1 MILSC
6 IWTIIFNLAQS
17 IIENQITNH
26 LIMSWIKNIF
36 NKMRLGYYRIGKV
49 IVFFMAIAL
58 VWWQMPRTGK
68 FKYEYQLSKP
78 WQHETLYAPFDF
90 PIYKNYE
97 TLDAETEAAAAE
109 VKPIFVFNDSEM
121 AASRNQLFA
130 DFNARW
136 NAHSHFDRDLSLDCL
151 YKVFDSI
158 EGQGIVAYDNATA
171 NLHPES
177 EVSIVRN
184 KVMRSAR
191 YGDLYSMNEVADA
204 VSSMLEHVGTHCDK
218 KLLSELLNGALR
230 QNVFYNADLTK
241 AEADK
246 AVSAISLTY
255 GAVQKGETIIE
266 EGQIVDAHTY
276 DVLNS
281 LQREYNSKSLSG
293 DDSLR
298 VLLSQLFLVALIFSL
313 MGLYGNKLHD
323 KVFSQLRNIILLLTL
338 MLLIVIPSYILV
350 KFAPGLIYMMPVC
363 LLAIM
368 VGSFFNLRLAFS
380 TQVFAVMLISLAVPN
395 PFQFMFMQLVATV
408 VTVFGMSNTR
418 THHRFVQAA
427 LLVFFGY
434 LLVYLAF
441 TFLTTSEVDWT
452 VVLLLF
458 LNGLF
463 TMLAQPLIMLFERI
477 FGLTTSLSLM
487 ELSNTNSPLLR
498 ELAATAPG
506 TFQHSIQV
514 ANLCEEVLYEI
525 GGDTVLAR
533 TGALYHD
540 VGKIKNPMYFTEN
553 QHGAYSPHNDL
564 SNMESA
570 EIIISHVTDG
580 IELAHKAHVPE
591 RVIDFIRTHHG
602 TRRTDYFYINEQ
614 KAHPGEEIDPTPFTY
629 HGPAP
634 FSRETAVLMM
644 ADSIEA
650 ASHSLK
656 DPDEKKISDLV
667 DGIID
672 KQMEAGQFLNTD
684 LTMHDIETCRKVLKK
699 KLMNI
704 YHVRIAYP
712 EK

>member
-1 MILSC
+1 
-6 IWTIIFNLAQS
+6 
-17 IIENQITNH
+17 
-26 LIMSWIKNIF
+26 MSKINDIF
-36 NKMRLGYYRIGKV
+36 NKIRHSYYTWAKV
-49 IVFFMAIAL
+49 FVFLVAIAL
-58 VWWQMPRTGK
+58 VCWLMPRTGK

-90 PIYKNYE
+90 PIYKDYE
-97 TLDAETEAAAAE
+97 TLDAETEAARAK
-109 VKPIFVFNDSEM
+109 VKPIFVFNEEEM
-121 AASRNQLFA
+121 SASRNALYNAFEAKWDDHNGFDKDANMDYLF
-130 DFNARW
+130 
-136 NAHSHFDRDLSLDCL
+136 SV
-151 YKVFDSI
+151 YDSI
-158 EGQGIVAYDNATA
+158 EDHGILAYDNATA
-171 NLHPES
+171 NLTAS
-177 EVSIVRN
+177 TEVSVIRN
-184 KVMRSAR
+184 KVMRTAR
-191 YGDLYSMNEVADA
+191 YGDFYTLNEATDA
-204 VSSMLEHVGTHCDK
+204 VAHIMQQTKKGMNQ

-241 AEADK
+241 LEVDK
-246 AVSAISLTY
+246 AVSSVSLTY
-255 GAVQKGETIIE
+255 GMVQKDEKVVTEGELI
-266 EGQIVDAHTY
+266 DAHTY

-281 LQREYNSKSLSG
+281 LQREYTSRSMSS
-293 DDSLR
+293 DESLR
-298 VLLSQLFLVALIFSL
+298 VLLSQLFLVALIFTL
-313 MGLYGNKLHD
+313 MGLYGNKLHH
-323 KVFSQLRNIILLLTL
+323 KVFADLKSLVLLLTL
-338 MLLIVIPSYILV
+338 MLIIILPSYILV
-350 KFAPGLIYMMPVC
+350 KVVPGLIYMMPVC

-380 TQVFAVMLISLAVPN
+380 TQVFAVMLISLVVPN
-395 PFQFMFMQLVATV
+395 PFQFIFMQLVATV
-408 VTVFGMSNTR
+408 LTVFSMSNTR
-418 THHRFVQAA
+418 AHHRFIQSA
-427 LLVFFGY
+427 LFVFVGY

-441 TFLTTSEVDWT
+441 TFLSTSEVDWSD
-452 VVLLLF
+452 VFLLLMNA
-458 LNGLF
+458 LL
-463 TMLAQPLIMLFERI
+463 TLLAQPLILMFERI
-477 FGLTTSLSLM
+477 FGVPTSLSLL

-498 ELAATAPG
+498 ELATTAPG

-514 ANLCEEVLYEI
+514 ANLCEEVLFEI
-525 GGDTVLAR
+525 GGDTMLAR

-564 SNMESA
+564 SNTESA

-591 RVIDFIRTHHG
+591 RIIDFIRTHHG

-614 KAHPGEEIDPTPFTY
+614 KAHPDEEIDPTPFTY

-667 DGIID
+667 DNIIN

-684 LTMHDIETCRKVLKK
+684 LTLHDIETCRKVLKK
-699 KLMNI
+699 KLMSI

>member
-1 MILSC
+1 
-6 IWTIIFNLAQS
+6 
-17 IIENQITNH
+17 
-26 LIMSWIKNIF
+26 MSKINDIF
-36 NKMRLGYYRIGKV
+36 NKIRHSYYTWAKV
-49 IVFFMAIAL
+49 FVFLVAIAL
-58 VWWQMPRTGK
+58 VCWLMPRTGK

-90 PIYKNYE
+90 PIYKDYE
-97 TLDAETEAAAAE
+97 TLDAETEAARAK
-109 VKPIFVFNDSEM
+109 VKPIFVFNEEEM
-121 AASRNQLFA
+121 SASRNALYNAFEAKWDDHNGFDKDANMDYLF
-130 DFNARW
+130 
-136 NAHSHFDRDLSLDCL
+136 SV
-151 YKVFDSI
+151 YDSI
-158 EGQGIVAYDNATA
+158 EDHGILAYDNATA
-171 NLHPES
+171 NLTAS
-177 EVSIVRN
+177 TEVSVIRN
-184 KVMRSAR
+184 KVMRTAR
-191 YGDLYSMNEVADA
+191 YGDFYTLNEATDA
-204 VSSMLEHVGTHCDK
+204 VAHIMQQTK
-218 KLLSELLNGALR
+218 KGMNQKVLSELLNGALR

-241 AEADK
+241 LEVDK
-246 AVSAISLTY
+246 AVSSVSLTY
-255 GAVQKGETIIE
+255 GMVQKDEKVVTEGELI
-266 EGQIVDAHTY
+266 DAHTY

-281 LQREYNSKSLSG
+281 LQREYTSRSMSS
-293 DDSLR
+293 DESLR
-298 VLLSQLFLVALIFSL
+298 VLLSQLFLVALIFTL
-313 MGLYGNKLHD
+313 MGLYGNKLHH
-323 KVFSQLRNIILLLTL
+323 KVFADLKSLVLLLTL
-338 MLLIVIPSYILV
+338 MLIIILPSYILV
-350 KFAPGLIYMMPVC
+350 KVVPGLIYMMPVC

-380 TQVFAVMLISLAVPN
+380 TQVFAVMLISLVVPN
-395 PFQFMFMQLVATV
+395 PFQFIFMQLVATV
-408 VTVFGMSNTR
+408 LTVFSMSNTR
-418 THHRFVQAA
+418 AHHRFIQSA
-427 LLVFFGY
+427 LFVFVGY

-441 TFLTTSEVDWT
+441 TFLSTSEVDWSD
-452 VVLLLF
+452 VFLLLMNA
-458 LNGLF
+458 LL
-463 TMLAQPLIMLFERI
+463 TLLAQPLILMFERI
-477 FGLTTSLSLM
+477 FGVPTSLSLL

-498 ELAATAPG
+498 ELATTAPG

-514 ANLCEEVLYEI
+514 ANLCEEVLFEI
-525 GGDTVLAR
+525 GGDTMLAR

-564 SNMESA
+564 SNIESA

-591 RVIDFIRTHHG
+591 RIIDFIRTHHG

-614 KAHPGEEIDPTPFTY
+614 KAHPDEEIDPTPFTY

-667 DGIID
+667 DNIIN

-684 LTMHDIETCRKVLKK
+684 LTLHDIETCRKVLKK
-699 KLMNI
+699 KLMSI

>member
-1 MILSC
+1 MSRIKDF
-6 IWTIIFNLAQS
+6 FNRIRHS
-17 IIENQITNH
+17 
-26 LIMSWIKNIF
+26 
-36 NKMRLGYYRIGKV
+36 YYGIGKV
-49 IVFFMAIAL
+49 MAFLVAIAL

-90 PIYKNYE
+90 PIYKDFE
-97 TLDAETEAAAAE
+97 TLNAETEAATAH
-109 VKPIFVFNDSEM
+109 VKPIFVFNDNEM

-130 DFNARW
+130 GFEAQWDAS
-136 NAHSHFDRDLSLDCL
+136 SHFDRDLNLDCL
-151 YKVFDSI
+151 YNVFDSI
-158 EGQGIVAYDNATA
+158 EGRGIVAYDNATA
-171 NLHPES
+171 NLKPES

-184 KVMRSAR
+184 KVMRSTR
-191 YGDLYSMNEVADA
+191 YGDFYSMNGAADA
-204 VSSMLEHVGTHCDK
+204 VSNLLDHAGSQYDK

-241 AEADK
+241 AEAEK
-246 AVSAISLTY
+246 VVSAISLTY

-266 EGQIVDAHTY
+266 EGQIVDAHTF

-293 DDSLR
+293 DESLR
-298 VLLSQLFLVALIFSL
+298 VLLSQLFLVGLIFSL
-313 MGLYGNKLHD
+313 MGLYGNKLHT

-338 MLLIVIPSYILV
+338 VLLVVIPSYVLV

-418 THHRFVQAA
+418 THHRFIQAA

-441 TFLTTSEVDWT
+441 TFLTTSSVDWT
-452 VVLLLF
+452 VVMLLF
-458 LNGLF
+458 FNGLF
-463 TMLAQPLIMLFERI
+463 TMLAQPLILLFERI

-487 ELSNTNSPLLR
+487 DLSNTNSPLLR

-514 ANLCEEVLYEI
+514 ANLCEEVLFEI

-540 VGKIKNPMYFTEN
+540 IGKINNPMYFTEN

-564 SNMESA
+564 TNQESA
-570 EIIISHVTDG
+570 GIIISHVTDG
-580 IELAHKAHVPE
+580 IELAHKNRIPE
-591 RVIDFIRTHHG
+591 RIIDFIRTHHG

-614 KAHPGEEIDPTPFTY
+614 KAHPNEEIDPTPFTY

-667 DGIID
+667 DNIIN

-684 LTMHDIETCRKVLKK
+684 LTLRDIETCRKVLKK
-699 KLMNI
+699 KLMSI

>member
-1 MILSC
+1 MSKIKDL
-6 IWTIIFNLAQS
+6 FNR
-17 IIENQITNH
+17 IRH
-26 LIMSWIKNIF
+26 
-36 NKMRLGYYRIGKV
+36 GYYNIGKV
-49 IVFFMAIAL
+49 LVFMVAIVL
-58 VWWQMPRTGK
+58 VCWLMPRTGK

-90 PIYKNYE
+90 PIYKDYE
-97 TLDAETEAAAAE
+97 TLSAETEAARAK
-109 VKPIFVFNDSEM
+109 VKPIFVFNDDKTVPSRTQLLATFEEKWD
-121 AASRNQLFA
+121 AA
-130 DFNARW
+130 
-136 NAHSHFDRDLSLDCL
+136 SHFDRDLNLNCL
-151 YKVFDSI
+151 FNVFDSI
-158 EGQGIVAYDNATA
+158 ENQGIVAYDNATTS
-171 NLHPES
+171 LESSS

-184 KVMRSAR
+184 KVMRTAR
-191 YGDLYSMNEVADA
+191 YGDFYSMNEATEAVAT
-204 VSSMLEHVGTHCDK
+204 MLDQKGGQYDK

-241 AEADK
+241 QEVDK
-246 AVSAISLTY
+246 AVSAVSLTY
-255 GAVQKGETIIE
+255 GMVQQDELIIS
-266 EGQIVDAHTY
+266 EGTLIDAHTY
-276 DVLNS
+276 NVLNS
-281 LQREYNSKSLSG
+281 LQREYASRSMSSN
-293 DDSLR
+293 DSLR
-298 VLLSQLFLVALIFSL
+298 VLLSQLFLVALVFSL
-313 MGLYGNKLHD
+313 MGLYGNKLHK
-323 KVFSQLRNIILLLTL
+323 KVFSQMRNIVLLLTL
-338 MLLIVIPSYILV
+338 MLLVIIPSYVLV
-350 KFAPGLIYMMPVC
+350 RFVPGLIYMMPVC

-380 TQVFAVMLISLAVPN
+380 TQVFAVMLISLVVPN
-395 PFQFMFMQLVATV
+395 PFQFIFMQLVATV
-408 VTVFGMSNTR
+408 LTVFSMSNTR
-418 THHRFVQAA
+418 AHHRFIQAA
-427 LLVFFGY
+427 LFVFVGY

-441 TFLTTSEVDWT
+441 TFLSTSEIDWS
-452 VVLLLF
+452 VVLLLL
-458 LNGLF
+458 LNALF
-463 TMLAQPLIMLFERI
+463 TLLAQPLILMFERI
-477 FGLTTSLSLM
+477 FGVTTSLSLM
-487 ELSNTNSPLLR
+487 ELSNTNTPLLR

-514 ANLCEEVLYEI
+514 ANLCEEVLFEI
-525 GGDTVLAR
+525 GGDTLLAR

-540 VGKIKNPMYFTEN
+540 IGKMKNPMYFTEN

-564 SNMESA
+564 SNTESA

-580 IELAHKAHVPE
+580 IEMAHKAHVPE
-591 RVIDFIRTHHG
+591 RIIDFIRTHHG

-614 KAHPGEEIDPTPFTY
+614 KAHPDEEIDPTPFTY

-667 DGIID
+667 DNIIN

-684 LTMHDIETCRKVLKK
+684 LTLHDIETCRKVLKK

>member
-1 MILSC
+1 
-6 IWTIIFNLAQS
+6 
-17 IIENQITNH
+17 
-26 LIMSWIKNIF
+26 MSWIKNAID
-36 NKMRLGYYRIGKV
+36 KIRHSYYVIGKV
-49 IVFFMAIAL
+49 LVFVVAVLL

-68 FKYEYQLSKP
+68 FKYEYQLAKP

-90 PIYKNYE
+90 PIYKDNA
-97 TLDAETEAAAAE
+97 TLNAETDAVSAS
-109 VKPIFVFNDSEM
+109 VKPIFVFNDDEM
-121 AASRNQLFA
+121 MASRNLLFVNFDSKWEA
-130 DFNARW
+130 SN
-136 NAHSHFDRDLSLDCL
+136 HHFDRDMNLDFL
-151 YKVFDSI
+151 FTVFDSI
-158 EGQGIVAYDNATA
+158 QERGIVAYDNATS
-171 NLHPES
+171 NLDPTS
-177 EVSIVRN
+177 EVNVIRN
-184 KVMRSAR
+184 KVMRTTR
-191 YGDLYSMNEVADA
+191 YGEFYSMNTANEAVADI
-204 VSSMLEHVGTHCDK
+204 LQNTDNHIDK
-218 KLLSELLNGALR
+218 KLLSELLKGALR
-230 QNVFYNADLTK
+230 QNVFYNVELTK
-241 AEADK
+241 QNVDK
-246 AVSAISLTY
+246 AVAAVSLTY
-255 GAVQKGETIIE
+255 GMVQQNEKIITEGEV
-266 EGQIVDAHTY
+266 VDANTFNI
-276 DVLNS
+276 LNS
-281 LQREYNSKSLSG
+281 LQREYATRSMSNE
-293 DDSLR
+293 DSLR
-298 VLLSQLFLVALIFSL
+298 VLLSQLFLVILIFTL
-313 MGLYGNKLHD
+313 MGLYGNKLHK
-323 KVFSQLRNIILLLTL
+323 KVFSELKNIVLLLTL
-338 MLLIVIPSYILV
+338 MLMVIIPSYILV
-350 KFAPGLIYMMPVC
+350 KLAPGLIYMMPVC

-418 THHRFVQAA
+418 THHRFIQAA

-434 LLVYLAF
+434 LLVYLSF
-441 TFLTTSEVDWT
+441 TFLTTSEIDWSI
-452 VVLLLF
+452 VLLLV

-463 TMLAQPLIMLFERI
+463 TMLAQPLILLFERI

-487 ELSNTNSPLLR
+487 DLSNTNSPLLR

-514 ANLCEEVLYEI
+514 ANLCEEVLFEI
-525 GGDTVLAR
+525 GGDSQLAR

-564 SNMESA
+564 SNIESA

-580 IELAHKAHVPE
+580 IELAHKNHIPE
-591 RVIDFIRTHHG
+591 RIIDFIRTHHG

-614 KAHPGEEIDPTPFTY
+614 KAHPDEEIDPTPFTY

-650 ASHSLK
+650 ASHSIK
-656 DPDEKKISDLV
+656 EPDEKKISDLV
-667 DGIID
+667 DNIIN

-684 LTMHDIETCRKVLKK
+684 LTLHDIETCRKVLKK

>member
-1 MILSC
+1 
-6 IWTIIFNLAQS
+6 
-17 IIENQITNH
+17 
-26 LIMSWIKNIF
+26 MSWIKNAID
-36 NKMRLGYYRIGKV
+36 KIRHSYYVIGKV
-49 IVFFMAIAL
+49 LVFVVAVLL

-68 FKYEYQLSKP
+68 FKYEYQLAKP

-90 PIYKNYE
+90 PIYKDNA
-97 TLDAETEAAAAE
+97 TLNAETDAVSAS
-109 VKPIFVFNDSEM
+109 VKPIFVFNDDEM
-121 AASRNQLFA
+121 MASRNLLFVNFDSKWEA
-130 DFNARW
+130 SN
-136 NAHSHFDRDLSLDCL
+136 HHFDRDMNLDFL
-151 YKVFDSI
+151 FTVFDSI
-158 EGQGIVAYDNATA
+158 QERGIVAYDNATS
-171 NLHPES
+171 NLDPTS
-177 EVSIVRN
+177 EVNVIRN
-184 KVMRSAR
+184 KVMRTTR
-191 YGDLYSMNEVADA
+191 YGEFYSMNTANEAVADI
-204 VSSMLEHVGTHCDK
+204 LQNTDNHIDK
-218 KLLSELLNGALR
+218 KLLSELLKGALR
-230 QNVFYNADLTK
+230 QNVFYNVELTK
-241 AEADK
+241 QNVDK
-246 AVSAISLTY
+246 AVAAVSLTY
-255 GAVQKGETIIE
+255 GMVQQNEKIITEGEV
-266 EGQIVDAHTY
+266 VDANTFNI
-276 DVLNS
+276 LNS
-281 LQREYNSKSLSG
+281 LQREYATRSMSNE
-293 DDSLR
+293 DSLR
-298 VLLSQLFLVALIFSL
+298 VLLSQLFLVMLIFTL
-313 MGLYGNKLHD
+313 MGLYGNKLHK
-323 KVFSQLRNIILLLTL
+323 KVFSELKNIVLLLTL
-338 MLLIVIPSYILV
+338 MLMVIIPSYILV
-350 KFAPGLIYMMPVC
+350 KLAPGLIYMMPVC

-418 THHRFVQAA
+418 THHRFIQAA

-434 LLVYLAF
+434 LLVYLSF
-441 TFLTTSEVDWT
+441 TFLTTSEIDWSI
-452 VVLLLF
+452 VLLLV

-463 TMLAQPLIMLFERI
+463 TMLAQPLILLFERI

-487 ELSNTNSPLLR
+487 DLSNTNSPLLR

-514 ANLCEEVLYEI
+514 ANLCEEVLFEI
-525 GGDTVLAR
+525 GGDSQLAR

-564 SNMESA
+564 SNIESA

-580 IELAHKAHVPE
+580 IELAHKNHIPE
-591 RVIDFIRTHHG
+591 RIIDFIRTHHG

-614 KAHPGEEIDPTPFTY
+614 KAHPDEEIDPTPFTY

-650 ASHSLK
+650 ASHSIK
-656 DPDEKKISDLV
+656 EPDEKKISDLV
-667 DGIID
+667 DNIIN

-684 LTMHDIETCRKVLKK
+684 LTLHDIETCRKVLKK